1 MYKVQETSG
10 SQRHIP
16 SSKPFRIQV
25 ILYLPKSVEL
35 VPRIYLLIYIYMYIF
50 ICLLFLLDYSE
61 DIGNEE

>member
-1 MYKVQETSG
+1 MYKVQETNG

-35 VPRIYLLIYIYMYIF
+35 VPRIYIYIYIY
-50 ICLLFLLDYSE
+50 LLFLLDYSE
-61 DIGNEE
+61 DIGNED